1 MSNGKAVIIFLI
13 VGFIKNT
20 LWKMSSHFT
29 KPYKRFGGNVKVE
42 LDLSNYTKKAGL
54 KNEKG
59 VYATKLDAES
69 EISLKAEIDKMDAE
83 K

>member
-1 MSNGKAVIIFLI
+1 M
-13 VGFIKNT
+13 
-20 LWKMSSHFT
+20 
-29 KPYKRFGGNVKVE
+29 
-42 LDLSNYTKKAGL
+42 SNYTKKAGL